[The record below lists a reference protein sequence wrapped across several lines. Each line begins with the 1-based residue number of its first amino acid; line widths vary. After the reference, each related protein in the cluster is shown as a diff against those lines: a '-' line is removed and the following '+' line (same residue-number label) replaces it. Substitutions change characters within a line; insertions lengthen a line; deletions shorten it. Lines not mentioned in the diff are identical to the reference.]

1 MTDYE
6 LALMRGRRTVG
17 QRHGIAYESGE
28 GDSIDPAAPQGERK
42 KELAIPS
49 GGGGADI
56 TWPSRLQNT
65 NGATLA
71 AGRRAV
77 VPHGRI
83 LRNLI
88 LESQTTTTTTTTTA
102 TTTTSEALQLDSI
115 LGQSSVGGVAF

>member
-28 GDSIDPAAPQGERK
+28 GDSIDPAAPQGARK

-49 GGGGADI
+49 ASGGGADI

-88 LESQTTTTTTTTTA
+88 LESQTTTTTA

>member
-49 GGGGADI
+49 ASGGAADI

-88 LESQTTTTTTTTTA
+88 LESQTTTTTTA
-102 TTTTSEALQLDSI
+102 VTTTTSEALQLDSI